1 MSHPDDETASSGPET
16 GPAETGPARRE
27 IDIEVRYAETDQMG
41 VVHHSNY
48 VVWFEQARTHLC
60 DATGFHYAE
69 IEAMGYYLVVT
80 RTETRHLAGAL
91 YGDVVRVGAE
101 LDRYSSRGL
110 RFVYDV
116 RRDDEI
122 LTTGATEHVWV
133 ERETR
138 KPCRVPQQVRGAFR
152 SMAGLDP

>member
-1 MSHPDDETASSGPET
+1 MSETPRTGAAPE
-16 GPAETGPARRE
+16 PVRRE

-60 DATGFHYAE
+60 LASGFHYAE
-69 IEAMGYYLVVT
+69 IEELGYYLVVT
-80 RTETRHLAGAL
+80 RTETRHLTGAL
-91 YGDVVRVGAE
+91 YGDIVRVGAQ
-101 LDRYSSRGL
+101 LDRYTSRGL

-116 RRDDEI
+116 RRGDDEV

-133 ERETR
+133 ERATR
-138 KPCRVPQQVRGAFR
+138 RPCRIPSQVRGSFR
-152 SMAGLDP
+152 RLAGLDG